1 MRKNDMTH
9 IRVERSIFEREKP
22 KIKNEISFFIR
33 RNIIYAMTQINMI
46 MLAFF
51 ACTFTY
57 GLERGVSDGAR
68 RKIGQRKKYA
78 IIALM
83 RSCESIKKE

>member
-1 MRKNDMTH
+1 
-9 IRVERSIFEREKP
+9 
-22 KIKNEISFFIR
+22 
-33 RNIIYAMTQINMI
+33 MTQISMI

-51 ACTFTY
+51 ACIFTY

-83 RSCESIKKE
+83 RSCESIKEK